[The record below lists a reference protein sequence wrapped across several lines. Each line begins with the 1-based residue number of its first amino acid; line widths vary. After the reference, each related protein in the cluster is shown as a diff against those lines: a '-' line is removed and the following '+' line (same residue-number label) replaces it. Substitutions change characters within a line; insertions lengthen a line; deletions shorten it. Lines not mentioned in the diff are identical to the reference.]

1 MKIVTANRLAS
12 GRVVYAGADNQPVDR
27 IDQAAVLDD
36 AGAEAAVAAL
46 TAQPEIYV
54 GVYAVEVQDRT
65 PSGRDRLKE
74 RIRSA
79 GPTVGHSLNRSL
91 AAASGRENA

>member
-1 MKIVTANRLAS
+1 MKIVTANRLS
-12 GRVVYAGADNQPVDR
+12 DGRVLYVGAGGEPVEH

-36 AGAEAAVAAL
+36 EGAEFALAA
-46 TAQPEIYV
+46 AQRQPGLFVNPYV
-54 GVYAVEVQDRT
+54 VETQGHM

-79 GPTVGHSLNRSL
+79 GPTVGNSLK
-91 AAASGRENA
+91 AHA